1 MPTILLKILQLLCT
15 AASGLGKQK
24 KLFILIY
31 HQVLDQPDFMREGEV
46 DKTAFNWQM
55 TLLSKY
61 FNVMPL
67 HEALEKLANDTLP
80 PRATCI
86 TFDDGYANNFTN
98 ALPILLANK
107 LSATF
112 FIASGYLDGGRMWN
126 DSVIES
132 IRIMQ
137 STDLNL
143 TGIGLRNYDI
153 STPEKKAQAS
163 LDILQHLKHL
173 LPEIRTQHTGYIT
186 SLVKELPENL
196 MLTSDQLV
204 KLHESGMEIGG
215 HTVTHPIL
223 AKLSPDAVRQEVS
236 DNKKHLEQL
245 LNTTLRFFAYPNGKP
260 DRDYLPDQVQLV
272 KECGYLA
279 AISTQ
284 VGLADKQNDRWQLPR
299 FTPWDT
305 SPVRF
310 MLRITKMYCLNRL

>member
-1 MPTILLKILQLLCT
+1 MRTILLKILQLLCT

-55 TLLSKY
+55 ALLSKY

-86 TFDDGYANNFTN
+86 TFDDGYANNYTN
-98 ALPILLANK
+98 ALPILSANN

-132 IRIMQ
+132 IRILQ
-137 STDLNL
+137 STDLDLTNL
-143 TGIGLRNYDI
+143 GLGIFDI

-163 LDILQHLKHL
+163 LEILLHLKHL
-173 LPEIRTQHTGYIT
+173 LPEIRAQYTGYIT
-186 SLVKELPENL
+186 SLVKELPEDL

-215 HTVTHPIL
+215 HTVSHPIL
-223 AKLSPDAVRQEVS
+223 AKLSPDAVLQEVS

-260 DRDYLPDQVQLV
+260 DRDYLPDQVLLI
-272 KECGYLA
+272 KECNYLA

-305 SPVRF
+305 SPLRF
-310 MLRITKMYCLNRL
+310 MLRITKIYCFNRL